1 MHHQGAVRIRMEAL
15 MFTDMEKF
23 VAEQKIAGYRQWLEE
38 DGAERVTRTTLLKLW
53 LREEGILGLTR
64 EQLMRMDRHI
74 EKLQRL
80 IAKQSDSLTPKGA
93 DSQPSSV
100 LLATLNDLMGTYQGH
115 RQKIIAALA
124 DGKA

>member
-38 DGAERVTRTTLLKLW
+38 DGAERVTRATLLKLW

-64 EQLMRMDRHI
+64 EQLMRIDRHI

-80 IAKQSDSLTPKGA
+80 IAKQRP
-93 DSQPSSV
+93 
-100 LLATLNDLMGTYQGH
+100 
-115 RQKIIAALA
+115 
-124 DGKA
+124 